1 MALWLCIIAIVISIL
16 VGWKFKLNTGII
28 AMGFAF
34 VIGICVMGMK
44 ASDVINFW
52 PTTIVFYLLSISLF
66 FNYATENGT
75 MNVLGQK
82 LLHAM
87 GGNADTRAFLAKV

>member
-1 MALWLCIIAIVISIL
+1 MALWLCILAIVISIL
-16 VGWKFKLNTGII
+16 VGWKYKLNTGII

-52 PTTIVFYLLSISLF
+52 PITIVFYLLSISL
-66 FNYATENGT
+66 
-75 MNVLGQK
+75 L
-82 LLHAM
+82 
-87 GGNADTRAFLAKV
+87 RS